1 MGELLT
7 TGQMIDQL
15 RVGQI
20 AVDKLGNEIFMEK
33 DNSLRTLPN
42 LEIVTL
48 TDFTVLSK
56 WRILPMPNYVSFED
70 AMKAYKENKKT
81 ITYHHDSDT
90 IYTFVYENT
99 PNQFE
104 RIYYDS
110 ISLPELL
117 KGKWTIKE

>member
-1 MGELLT
+1 MSELLT

-48 TDFTVLSK
+48 TDFTMLSK
-56 WRILPMPNYVSFED
+56 WRILPIPNYVSFEK
-70 AMKAYKENKKT
+70 AMKSLKDGKRVSFTYKNESDLEET
-81 ITYHHDSDT
+81 IFIEPHYGAKSSLRRDIDW
-90 IYTFVYENT
+90 IDLFNT
-99 PNQFE
+99 
-104 RIYYDS
+104 
-110 ISLPELL
+110 
-117 KGKWTIKE
+117 KWTIEE